1 MMSLIFRTASL
12 LILTFLV
19 SCGGSGLEGIYEGK
33 IGSKNKVSIF
43 FFNGNQAELKGYW
56 SEVLEG
62 AFQQSTLK
70 GKTVD
75 SIVFTG
81 PEEKPFKLRIC
92 YEAKNGHLEILAIH
106 SRIFGPG
113 ARYVPT
119 EPNSTFANR
128 SPKLYKLE

>member
-1 MMSLIFRTASL
+1 MILLMSRTASI
-12 LILTFLV
+12 LILIFLF
-19 SCGGSGLEGIYEGK
+19 SCGGSGLDGIYEGK
-33 IGSKNKVSIF
+33 IGSKNSVSIF

-56 SEVLEG
+56 REVLKG
-62 AFQQSTLK
+62 AFLRSTLK

-81 PEEKPFKLRIC
+81 PDEKPFKLRIC
-92 YEAKNGHLEILAIH
+92 YEAKDGHIEILAIH

-119 EPNSTFANR
+119 EPSSTFADR

>member
-1 MMSLIFRTASL
+1 MSLMSRIASVF
-12 LILTFLV
+12 ILTLLV
-19 SCGGSGLEGIYEGK
+19 CCGGSGLDGIYEGE
-33 IGSKNKVSIF
+33 IGSKNRVSIF

-56 SEVLEG
+56 SEVLKG
-62 AFQQSTLK
+62 AYQQSTLK

-92 YEAKNGHLEILAIH
+92 YEAKNGHVEILAIH

-119 EPNSTFANR
+119 EPNSTFVGR

>member
-1 MMSLIFRTASL
+1 MML
-12 LILTFLV
+12 LMSRPAFLLFTIFLV
-19 SCGGSGLEGIYEGK
+19 SCGGNGLEGIYEGK
-33 IGSKNKVSIF
+33 IGSKNKVSIS

-56 SEVLEG
+56 SEVLKG
-62 AFQQSTLK
+62 AYQQSTLK

-92 YEAKNGHLEILAIH
+92 YEAKNGHVEILAIH

-119 EPNSTFANR
+119 EPNSTFTGR

>member
-1 MMSLIFRTASL
+1 MSLTSRTASL
-12 LILTFLV
+12 FILILLV
-19 SCGGSGLEGIYEGK
+19 SCGGSGLDGIYEGK
-33 IGSKNKVSIF
+33 IGSKNRVSIF
-43 FFNGNQAELKGYW
+43 FFKGNEAELKGYW
-56 SEVLEG
+56 SEVLNG

-92 YEAKNGHLEILAIH
+92 YEAKDGHLEILAIH

-119 EPNSTFANR
+119 EPSSTFADP

>member
-1 MMSLIFRTASL
+1 MMSLMSRIAPL
-12 LILTFLV
+12 LILILLV
-19 SCGGSGLEGIYEGK
+19 SCEGSGLDGIYEGE
-33 IGSKNKVSIF
+33 IGSKNRVSIF

-56 SEVLEG
+56 TEVLKG
-62 AFQQSTLK
+62 TYQQSTLK

-75 SIVFTG
+75 SVVFTG

-92 YEAKNGHLEILAIH
+92 YEAKNGHVEILAIH

-119 EPNSTFANR
+119 EPNSTFAGR